1 MESVEELE
9 RIERIQE
16 ILGYTFKNKQ
26 AILSAITHPSAA
38 EGKPIQYSYE
48 RLEFLGDSV
57 LGVIV
62 AMAAFEKFKD
72 LDEGGLTRIKVALV
86 AGSTLSEVAS
96 ELGFSDVIIF
106 GDSEV
111 GTGKRGMHS
120 ALENV
125 YEAVVAALYID
136 GGFNVARDFISRT
149 LLPRMTH
156 DLAVR
161 PENPKSALQEKLQT
175 EGITPTY
182 KLVETQGPPHDRT
195 FVSAVFAGM
204 QSLARGVGRTKKE
217 SESKAAAEALRELEE
232 RGDELNPREQKARL
246 KAEKKAAKKAQ
257 KQQRVADR
265 KARREGTAVQAGAAQ
280 NVAAQNGAAAGD
292 AAGDMVADNA
302 VNAAAGESQAAQVG
316 ATETAAP
323 VAEAVANAPI
333 AAAVMPRGVAA
344 TGSAAEAPAT
354 NVATASESAT
364 APTEASVSAP
374 ASKNAD

>member
-292 AAGDMVADNA
+292 GAGNA

-323 VAEAVANAPI
+323 VAEAVVNAPI
-333 AAAVMPRGVAA
+333 AAAVMPKGVTAPA
-344 TGSAAEAPAT
+344 SAAEATVPAS
-354 NVATASESAT
+354 NAATASESAT

>member
-280 NVAAQNGAAAGD
+280 NVADQNGAAAGD
-292 AAGDMVADNA
+292 VAGNA
-302 VNAAAGESQAAQVG
+302 VNAAAGESQAAQLG

-323 VAEAVANAPI
+323 VVAGAVANAPI
-333 AAAVMPRGVAA
+333 AAAVMPKGVAA
-344 TGSAAEAPAT
+344 PASAAEAPAS
-354 NVATASESAT
+354 NAATASESAT
-364 APTEASVSAP
+364 APTEAPVSAP

>member
-1 MESVEELE
+1 MFSVEELE
-9 RIERIQE
+9 RIDRAQRI
-16 ILGYTFKNKQ
+16 IGYTFKNQ
-26 AILSAITHPSAA
+26 QLILSAITHPSAA
-38 EGKPIQYSYE
+38 EGKPVQYSYE

-86 AGSTLSEVAS
+86 AGSTLSSVAD
-96 ELGFSDVIIF
+96 ELGFTDIIIF

-136 GGFNVARDFISRT
+136 GGFNVARDFIART
-149 LLPRMTH
+149 LLPRMTR
-156 DLAVR
+156 DYAAK
-161 PENPKSALQEKLQT
+161 PENPKSMLQEKLQT

-217 SESKAAAEALRELEE
+217 SESRAAAQALKELEQQ
-232 RGDELNPREQKARL
+232 R
-246 KAEKKAAKKAQ
+246 KAEAKAEAKAAKKAE
-257 KQQRVADR
+257 KDR
-265 KARREGTAVQAGAAQ
+265 KRAEKEARRAKASELPAEIPVGVSM
-280 NVAAQNGAAAGD
+280 D
-292 AAGDMVADNA
+292 EPPADI
-302 VNAAAGESQAAQVG
+302 
-316 ATETAAP
+316 
-323 VAEAVANAPI
+323 PI
-333 AAAVMPRGVAA
+333 ATPVESPSKDGV
-344 TGSAAEAPAT
+344 E
-354 NVATASESAT
+354 
-364 APTEASVSAP
+364 
-374 ASKNAD
+374 

>member
-1 MESVEELE
+1 MFSVEELE
-9 RIERIQE
+9 RIDRAQRI
-16 ILGYTFKNKQ
+16 IGYTFKNQ
-26 AILSAITHPSAA
+26 QYILSAITHPSAA
-38 EGKPIQYSYE
+38 EGKPVQYSYE

-86 AGSTLSEVAS
+86 AGSTLSEVAD
-96 ELGFSDVIIF
+96 ELGFTDIIIF

-136 GGFNVARDFISRT
+136 GGFNVAREFISRT
-149 LLPRMTH
+149 LLPRMTR
-156 DLAVR
+156 DYAAK
-161 PENPKSALQEKLQT
+161 PENPKSMLQEKLQT

-217 SESKAAAEALRELEE
+217 SESKAAAQALKELDQQ
-232 RGDELNPREQKARL
+232 R
-246 KAEKKAAKKAQ
+246 KAEARAEAKAAKKAE
-257 KQQRVADR
+257 KDR
-265 KARREGTAVQAGAAQ
+265 RRAEKEARKVKPAGAPQ
-280 NVAAQNGAAAGD
+280 D
-292 AAGDMVADNA
+292 
-302 VNAAAGESQAAQVG
+302 
-316 ATETAAP
+316 AP
-323 VAEAVANAPI
+323 VLP
-333 AAAVMPRGVAA
+333 VMPAVPGEIPPDIPVAIPLD
-344 TGSAAEAPAT
+344 GPSSDR
-354 NVATASESAT
+354 V
-364 APTEASVSAP
+364 
-374 ASKNAD
+374 D

>member
-280 NVAAQNGAAAGD
+280 NVATQNGAAAGD
-292 AAGDMVADNA
+292 VAGNA
-302 VNAAAGESQAAQVG
+302 VNAAAGESQAAQLG

-323 VAEAVANAPI
+323 VVAGAVANAPI
-333 AAAVMPRGVAA
+333 AAAVMPKGVAA
-344 TGSAAEAPAT
+344 PASAAEAPAS
-354 NVATASESAT
+354 NAATASESAT
-364 APTEASVSAP
+364 TPTEASVSAP

>member
-292 AAGDMVADNA
+292 VAGNA

-323 VAEAVANAPI
+323 VAEAVVNAPI
-333 AAAVMPRGVAA
+333 AAAVMPKGVTAPA
-344 TGSAAEAPAT
+344 SAAEATVPAS
-354 NVATASESAT
+354 NAATASESAT

>member
-1 MESVEELE
+1 MFSVEELE
-9 RIERIQE
+9 RIDRAQRI
-16 ILGYTFKNKQ
+16 IGYTFKNQ
-26 AILSAITHPSAA
+26 QLILSAITHPSAA
-38 EGKPIQYSYE
+38 EGKPVQYSYE

-86 AGSTLSEVAS
+86 AGSTLSSVAD
-96 ELGFSDVIIF
+96 ELGFTDIIIF

-136 GGFNVARDFISRT
+136 GGFNVARDFIART
-149 LLPRMTH
+149 LLPRMTR
-156 DLAVR
+156 DYAAK
-161 PENPKSALQEKLQT
+161 PENPKSMLQEKLQT

-217 SESKAAAEALRELEE
+217 SESRAAAQALKELEQQ
-232 RGDELNPREQKARL
+232 R
-246 KAEKKAAKKAQ
+246 KAEATAEAKAAKKAE
-257 KQQRVADR
+257 KDR
-265 KARREGTAVQAGAAQ
+265 KRAEKEARRAKASELPAEIPVGVSM
-280 NVAAQNGAAAGD
+280 D
-292 AAGDMVADNA
+292 EPPADI
-302 VNAAAGESQAAQVG
+302 
-316 ATETAAP
+316 
-323 VAEAVANAPI
+323 PI
-333 AAAVMPRGVAA
+333 ATPVESPSKDGV
-344 TGSAAEAPAT
+344 E
-354 NVATASESAT
+354 
-364 APTEASVSAP
+364 
-374 ASKNAD
+374 

>member
-265 KARREGTAVQAGAAQ
+265 KARREGTSVQAGAAQ

-292 AAGDMVADNA
+292 AAGNA

-323 VAEAVANAPI
+323 VAEAVVNAPI
-333 AAAVMPRGVAA
+333 AAAVMPKGVTAPA
-344 TGSAAEAPAT
+344 SAAEATVPAS
-354 NVATASESAT
+354 NAATASESAT

>member
-280 NVAAQNGAAAGD
+280 NGAAAGD
-292 AAGDMVADNA
+292 VAGDMVADNA
-302 VNAAAGESQAAQVG
+302 AVAG
-316 ATETAAP
+316 
-323 VAEAVANAPI
+323 AVANAPI
-333 AAAVMPRGVAA
+333 AAAVTPEGVTAPA
-344 TGSAAEAPAT
+344 SAAEAPAS

>member
-280 NVAAQNGAAAGD
+280 NVATQNGAAAGD
-292 AAGDMVADNA
+292 VAGNA

-323 VAEAVANAPI
+323 VAETVANAPI
-333 AAAVMPRGVAA
+333 AAAVMPKGVAA
-344 TGSAAEAPAT
+344 TASAAEAPAS
-354 NVATASESAT
+354 NAATASESAT
-364 APTEASVSAP
+364 APTEAPVSAP

>member
-292 AAGDMVADNA
+292 AAGNA

-316 ATETAAP
+316 AEETAAP
-323 VAEAVANAPI
+323 VVAGAVANAPI
-333 AAAVMPRGVAA
+333 AAAVMPKGVAA
-344 TGSAAEAPAT
+344 TASAAEAPAS
-354 NVATASESAT
+354 NAATASESAT
-364 APTEASVSAP
+364 APTEAPVSAP